1 MRDGAPMPSLDIGHE
16 WFPKN
21 RVATANFSSD
31 AEYEA
36 G

>member
-1 MRDGAPMPSLDIGHE
+1 MPSRDIGHE

-21 RVATANFSSD
+21 RVAPANFSSD

>member
-1 MRDGAPMPSLDIGHE
+1 MPSLDIGHE